1 MSTITLEA
9 QLRDKKAGKP
19 GQLRR
24 NGIIPVT
31 VYGKKQSPFSL
42 AVLERNLEATL
53 SHGGAT
59 QLVEVSVQDAGRH
72 NILIR
77 EVQRHPVTHRLMHAD
92 FYAVAMDEKQHVSVP
107 VEGVGK
113 PLALSSGLMVLQN
126 HDALTVEVLP
136 ADIPGVIEVD
146 LTQLS
151 MEHPIRVS
159 DLPTL
164 PGVRYLIDPEE
175 HIFSLVLTRAGAQE
189 AEEAEAAGAE
199 PELVRRPKEGEE

>member
-1 MSTITLEA
+1 MSTITLDA
-9 QLRDKKAGKP
+9 QIRDMKAGKP
-19 GQLRR
+19 EQLRR
-24 NGIIPVT
+24 QGIIPVT
-31 VYGKKQSPFSL
+31 IYGKRQQPVSL
-42 AVLERNLEATL
+42 AVMERNLETAL

-59 QLVEVSVQDAGRH
+59 KLVEVNIQNGGKHS
-72 NILIR
+72 ILINA
-77 EVQRHPVTHRLMHAD
+77 VQRHPVTHRLMHAD
-92 FYAVAMDEKQHVSVP
+92 FHAVAMDEKQRVSVP

-146 LTQLS
+146 LTHLGL
-151 MEHPIRVS
+151 EHPIRAS

-175 HIFSLVLTRAGAQE
+175 HIFAMVHTRAE
-189 AEEAEAAGAE
+189 AEEGAEEAAGAE
-199 PELVRRPKEGEE
+199 PELVRRLKEEEK